1 MKNLDICLVSPPFH
15 SIHYPLLGPSVLKG
29 ALEARGLSTHVIYG
43 GLMLAARTGLD
54 PYDEV
59 CRAPNRY
66 LMGERLFRS
75 YAYPPDAAGPLPETE
90 SLPEDL
96 KQIYDHMKSEV
107 GPALDQLVAEVL
119 ALRPRI
125 LGLSSTFEQNMA
137 SSAVA
142 WRVKRAAPEICIVMG
157 GANAAWP
164 MSRGLAAVFPWFDYF
179 FAGEA
184 DIDFPEFCHQLCRH
198 DKRPAERVIR
208 SEPIQDMSVVS
219 APDFTDMFRALRPL
233 QASGVL
239 PGWLPRMLPMETSR
253 GCWWGAKHHCTFCGL
268 NGELGMSF
276 REKSTER
283 VLAELSEISPWGI
296 DLVWMTDNIMPRRY
310 LKELLP
316 ALAGDDTKP
325 HLFYEVKANH
335 SEQEI
340 DTMARG
346 GVARIQPGIES
357 LSSHVLELMRKGV
370 SAHQNI
376 ALLRHCAGVGMWV
389 TWNILYGFPGEA
401 VCDYESTIAVMP
413 MLEHLQPVTGA
424 HKIIIDR
431 FSPYFREPE
440 ALGIGPIQPFRT
452 YYSLY
457 PEGAAVDDIAY
468 HYYGDYST
476 DLLAKPEVIERLDAA
491 IRVWR
496 KAWEKTPLPVLQVFD
511 MSGTSVVL
519 DTRSCAREH
528 FTQLS
533 DQLATMLRHFESPRL
548 RATMDHEQAA
558 AAEWLLERR
567 FLIDHEGKLMS
578 VVVRPRAEIAAVLK
592 RAPARAADRLEASA

>member
-1 MKNLDICLVSPPFH
+1 MKSLDVCLVSPPFH

-29 ALEARGLSTHVIYG
+29 ALEARGLTTRVIYG

-66 LMGERLFRS
+66 LMGERLFRG
-75 YAYPPDAAGPLPETE
+75 YAYPPDSAGPRPETE
-90 SLPEDL
+90 ELPEDL
-96 KQIYDHMKSEV
+96 KRIHDHMMSEV
-107 GPALDQLVAEVL
+107 EPALDQLVAEVL

-142 WRVKRAAPEICIVMG
+142 WRVKRAAPEICVVMG

-164 MSRGLAAVFPWFDYF
+164 MSRGLSEVFPWIDYF

-184 DIDFPEFCHQLCRH
+184 DVDFPEFCHQLCHH

-208 SEPIQDMSVVS
+208 SEPIQDMNVVS
-219 APDFTDMFRALRPL
+219 APDFSDMFEALRPL

-239 PGWLPRMLPMETSR
+239 PRWLPRMLPMETSR

-268 NGELGMSF
+268 NGDGMGF
-276 REKSTER
+276 REKSTDR
-283 VLAELSEISPWGI
+283 VLAELSEISPWGV

-325 HLFYEVKANH
+325 RLFYEVKANH

-340 DTMARG
+340 DTMALG

-357 LSSHVLELMRKGV
+357 LSSHVLQLMRKGV

-389 TWNILYGFPGEA
+389 TWNILYGFPGE
-401 VCDYESTIAVMP
+401 VVEDYESTIAVMP

-496 KAWEKTPLPVLQVFD
+496 RAWEKTPLPVLQLFE
-511 MSGTSVVL
+511 MNGGSVVL
-519 DTRSCAREH
+519 DTRSCARQP

-533 DQLATMLRHFESPRL
+533 DQLATMLRHFESPRGRVTL
-548 RATMDHEQAA
+548 DHEEAA

-567 FLIDHEGKLMS
+567 FLIDLEGKLMS
-578 VVVRPRAEIAAVLK
+578 IVVRPRAEIAAALK
-592 RAPARAADRLEASA
+592 RAPSPVAERVQASA